1 MKTLVVL
8 LFTLLAV
15 ALAIVF
21 FSNNGVVVVINNPF
35 FTWPEVSLGTAL
47 IISFL
52 SGLFFGFLYMLFPY
66 ASAKSSHYKLKRE
79 HRELEHEL
87 NSLRTASLDDLS
99 QEAVDVGSVDANG
112 EKIG

>member
-1 MKTLVVL
+1 LHFLLLPWQLFSLATMELLLSSTTL
-8 LFTLLAV
+8 
-15 ALAIVF
+15 
-21 FSNNGVVVVINNPF
+21 F